1 MYIANFSFM
10 ENCVIGSVSGL
21 TLWNGGLFS
30 ERLMV
35 NDAAWFL
42 ATKEEAEKWSRQA
55 IFDSMLGEIKPAVNG
70 IRLSVA
76 IPILFYMKG
85 LYRFTHD
92 LYGSG
97 SLGANSLG
105 VDSYSIRE
113 IIRQDFIELSYDLP
127 FNGILVS
134 EGNYLLW
141 NFNTYS
147 VFID

>member
-55 IFDSMLGEIKPAVNG
+55 IFDSMLGEIKPAVDY
-70 IRLSVA
+70 IDSHTICMDRVLSER
-76 IPILFYMKG
+76 IL
-85 LYRFTHD
+85 
-92 LYGSG
+92 
-97 SLGANSLG
+97 LG

-141 NFNTYS
+141 SFNTYS

>member
-1 MYIANFSFM
+1 MYLANFSFM

-21 TLWNGGLFS
+21 TLWNGGLCS
-30 ERLMV
+30 ERFMM

-42 ATKEEAEKWSRQA
+42 DKKEEAEKWSRQA
-55 IFDSMLGEIKPAVNG
+55 FFDCMLGEIKPAVNG
-70 IRLSVA
+70 IRLSVS
-76 IPILFYMKG
+76 IPVLFYMKG
-85 LYRFTHD
+85 LYKFAHD
-92 LYGSG
+92 LYGAG
-97 SLGANSLG
+97 SIGAKSLG

-141 NFNTYS
+141 SFKTYS